1 MNFTVDVGFAHAA
14 GDELGHLAAE
24 VENEDAVVRHVS
36 VVRVEKEI
44 GDCIL

>member
-1 MNFTVDVGFAHAA
+1 MSKREGYSHSMAA